1 MDRRAIGQSC
11 HDGHC
16 QLLGEEGRGA
26 YWHKLAATRYN
37 SLMKRHLIVFYV
49 VVVVLLM
56 AGRFAWQ
63 NCVWEIL
70 SSVSSAA
77 VIASTLIIGWKVI
90 RLRPEAGDEV
100 TLRGDLL
107 AAARMA
113 ILVLCVGMLFA
124 GFGDVIGKWAFGC
137 R

>member
-1 MDRRAIGQSC
+1 
-11 HDGHC
+11 
-16 QLLGEEGRGA
+16 
-26 YWHKLAATRYN
+26 
-37 SLMKRHLIVFYV
+37 MKRHLIVFYV

-63 NCVWEIL
+63 HCVWEVL

-90 RLRPEAGDEV
+90 RMRPEAGDEV

-107 AAARMA
+107 ASTRMA

-124 GFGDVIGKWAFGC
+124 GFGDVFGKAIFGC

>member
-1 MDRRAIGQSC
+1 
-11 HDGHC
+11 
-16 QLLGEEGRGA
+16 
-26 YWHKLAATRYN
+26 
-37 SLMKRHLIVFYV
+37 MKRHLIVLYV

-63 NCVWEIL
+63 NCVWELL
-70 SSVSSAA
+70 SSVSAAA

-90 RLRPEAGDEV
+90 RMKPEAGDELI
-100 TLRGDLL
+100 LRGDLL
-107 AAARMA
+107 AATRMA

-124 GFGDVIGKWAFGC
+124 GFGDVAGKAVFGC